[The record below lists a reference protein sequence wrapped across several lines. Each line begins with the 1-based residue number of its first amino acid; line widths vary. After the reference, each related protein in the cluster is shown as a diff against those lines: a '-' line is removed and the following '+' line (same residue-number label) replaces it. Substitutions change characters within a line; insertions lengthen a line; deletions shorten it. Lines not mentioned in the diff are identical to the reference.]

1 MKGPVTGLR
10 ARQKADRN
18 RRIVEA
24 ATMLFR
30 EQGYDSVRIEDI
42 AEMAEVSVGTLYN
55 YFQNKGDILVATVS
69 MEVTEV
75 LEAGERIVSSP
86 PLNVAEALRVLINQY
101 YDHSLVYLS
110 KEMWRTAMASSIQ
123 QPETPLSKSYTD
135 LDQRLCAQVVQLV
148 ETLQQHGV
156 IIAGID
162 VRAIGEVIFNNLN
175 MMFIEFCKV
184 ESMSLEELK
193 QRVAEQ
199 HRPIAA
205 LISSVKTV

>member
-1 MKGPVTGLR
+1 MTGLR

-18 RRIVEA
+18 RRILEA
-24 ATMLFR
+24 ATTLFR
-30 EQGYDSVRIEDI
+30 EQGYDAARIEDI

-55 YFQNKGDILVATVS
+55 YYQNKGDVLVATVS

-75 LEAGERIVSSP
+75 LEAGESIVANP
-86 PLNVAEALRVLINQY
+86 PLNVEEALRALIEQY

-123 QPETPLSKSYTD
+123 QPETPLSKRYTE

-148 ETLQQHGV
+148 ETLQRRGV
-156 IIAGID
+156 VIAGVD
-162 VRAIGEVIFNNLN
+162 ARAIGEVFFNNLN

-184 ESMSLEELK
+184 DAMPLEELK
-193 QRVAEQ
+193 ARVAEQ
-199 HRPIAA
+199 HRPLAA
-205 LISSVKTV
+205 LISSVKAV